1 MLTEARP
8 LKVLGRPLEFFV
20 FRKHAL
26 IAERQLNIFLNCM
39 VNTAIVPCDLLHM
52 IISVCTLF
60 VLFTILILTV
70 DIKTMEA
77 EVQVLEALSKQIF
90 LEIYELR
97 EAKV

>member
-1 MLTEARP
+1 M
-8 LKVLGRPLEFFV
+8 
-20 FRKHAL
+20 
-26 IAERQLNIFLNCM
+26 IAEGQLNILLNCM
-39 VNTAIVPCDLLHM
+39 LNTAIVPCNLLQM
-52 IISVCTLF
+52 IISLCTLF

-77 EVQVLEALSKQIF
+77 EVQVLEELSKQIF

>member
-1 MLTEARP
+1 
-8 LKVLGRPLEFFV
+8 
-20 FRKHAL
+20 
-26 IAERQLNIFLNCM
+26 
-39 VNTAIVPCDLLHM
+39 M
-52 IISVCTLF
+52 IISLCTLF

-77 EVQVLEALSKQIF
+77 EVQVLEELSKQIF